1 MPWTYSQ
8 TKRTLLDPDGNTAG
22 TGYSG
27 HDEGYNNH
35 DAQDKRNIGPTP
47 VGDYGIGESFR
58 HNPAGPVTMRL
69 TPLHRTNT
77 FGRDGFMIHGDSA
90 DHAANPGPHN
100 SISHG
105 CIILSR
111 DLREKIDASTDK
123 VITVTI

>member
-8 TKRTLLDPDGNTAG
+8 VNRTLHNPAGDVIG

-27 HDEGYNNH
+27 HDDGYNNH
-35 DAQDKRNIGPTP
+35 DAQDQRDVGPTP
-47 VGDYGIGESFR
+47 VGQYRIGPSFR
-58 HNPAGPVTMRL
+58 HNPAGPITMRL
-69 TPLHRTNT
+69 EPLPGTDT

-90 DHAANPGPHN
+90 DHASNPGPHN

-111 DLREKIDASTDK
+111 NLREQIDASTDK
-123 VITVTI
+123 TIVVTV